1 MNMKTF
7 TSSQSLTVLMFLV
20 AACGGTSSLGGGDDA
35 GGAAGSGG
43 SCVSCGSGGSDQG
56 TGGTAT
62 GGTDG
67 KGTGGTATGGSG
79 GKGTGGTATGGSGGS
94 GTGGTATGGSGGS
107 VGNECIGNIE
117 FANPEIEKIAA
128 MAVGKQPPLR
138 GADVAA
144 ITELTYEWNE
154 RAPITSLRGLQCF
167 VSLRS
172 FIARGPDLRSVGL
185 VDLTALSG
193 LPALSW
199 VTLSADRSTD
209 FGEPFADLNIA
220 PLSRVSTLTN
230 LSVTSKAL
238 ADISSVALLQN
249 LEYLSINSNRVSD
262 LSALAQ
268 LPKLVRANVF
278 GRGITDIAP
287 LAAALR
293 ANQGVHLTAA
303 RVSVSD
309 WSPVAAIT
317 SLKSLSVGSNAGI
330 DLSQFTS
337 LPALLGFN
345 VQDSELTQ
353 IAVSP
358 SVTTLDLSWNPNIA
372 NYATLA
378 SSNVRNL
385 VVSSNNITDLTPFLA
400 ITSLD
405 GGGSLDLMA
414 NPIDCATQTPH
425 IQALRSRGVK
435 VYQECLP

>member
-7 TSSQSLTVLMFLV
+7 TSSQSLTVLMFLA
-20 AACGGTSSLGGGDDA
+20 AACGGTSSLGGGDDS

-43 SCVSCGSGGSDQG
+43 SCVSCGSGGSNQG
-56 TGGTAT
+56 AGGTAT
-62 GGTDG
+62 GS
-67 KGTGGTATGGSG
+67 SG
-79 GKGTGGTATGGSGGS
+79 GADGGD
-94 GTGGTATGGSGGS
+94 
-107 VGNECIGNIE
+107 ECIGNIE
-117 FANPEIEKIAA
+117 FADPEIEKIAA
-128 MAVGKQPPLR
+128 MAIGKEPPLR

-172 FIARGPDLRSVGL
+172 FHARGPDLRSVGSA
-185 VDLTALSG
+185 DLSALSG
-193 LPALSW
+193 LPALSF
-199 VTLSADRSTD
+199 VALLADRSTD
-209 FGEPFADLNIA
+209 FGEPFADLDIA

-230 LSVTSKAL
+230 LSVMSKAL

-249 LEYLSINSNRVSD
+249 LEYLSINADRVTD
-262 LSALAQ
+262 LSALAH
-268 LPKLVRANVF
+268 LPKLMRANVF
-278 GRGITDIAP
+278 GRGIKDIAP

-293 ANQGVHLTAA
+293 TNQGVHLTAA

-317 SLKSLSVGSNAGI
+317 SLKSLSVGRNAGV

-337 LPALLGFN
+337 LPALLQLN

-358 SVTTLDLSWNPNIA
+358 SVTTLDLSWNPNIV

-378 SSNVRNL
+378 SANVRNL
-385 VVSSNNITDLTPFLA
+385 VVNSNNITDLTPFLA

-414 NPIDCATQTPH
+414 NPIDCAAQTPH
-425 IQALRSRGVK
+425 IQTLRSRGVK